1 MSTAGWLVLIGCLV
15 VVGGLWVYFTASRL
29 DRLHARL
36 DAAQSALDAQLVRRV
51 AALRHAAEIDPIVI
65 AGGDDSDR
73 TGPSGRP
80 EAAGPVL
87 AAAERVR
94 IESVAQVA
102 LTASGPDRQAAENE
116 VGRVVADL
124 AARGVVISRAQ
135 RDELHESAVRVSI
148 ARRFFNDAVRDTRS
162 LRGRRMPRLLHL
174 AGRRELPQFFDI
186 DDTVP
191 QELGTS

>member
-1 MSTAGWLVLIGCLV
+1 MSTAGWLVLIGCLAV
-15 VVGGLWVYFTASRL
+15 IGGLWIYFTASRL

-51 AALRHAAEIDPIVI
+51 AALRHAAEIDPILI
-65 AGGDDSDR
+65 SGDDDR
-73 TGPSGRP
+73 NRSGHSGRP
-80 EAAGPVL
+80 GAAGPAL
-87 AAAERVR
+87 AEADRVR
-94 IESVAQVA
+94 IESVVQVA
-102 LTASGPDRQAAENE
+102 LTATGPERQAAENE
-116 VGRVVADL
+116 VGRAVTDL
-124 AARGVVISRAQ
+124 AVRGVVISRAQ